1 VRDWDYG
8 AVGKPRVKRT
18 PLYLVH
24 ELAGMFGMSAAQL
37 IQMMSVA
44 KRKGKYLPKAV
55 MLVGNNRSTSP
66 KRKYYTKEDFIK
78 FLNDNK
84 ETT

>member
-1 VRDWDYG
+1 MASWDYG
-8 AVGKPRVKRT
+8 AMGKPRVKRS

-24 ELAGMFGMSAAQL
+24 ELADMFGVSATQL

-44 KRKGKYLPKAV
+44 KRKGNYLPKAV

-66 KRKYYTKEDFIK
+66 KRKYYTKEDFVK

-84 ETT
+84 EPT

>member
-1 VRDWDYG
+1 
-8 AVGKPRVKRT
+8 
-18 PLYLVH
+18 
-24 ELAGMFGMSAAQL
+24 MFGMSAAQL

-44 KRKGKYLPKAV
+44 KRKGNYLPKAV

-66 KRKYYTKEDFIK
+66 KRKYYTKEDFVK
-78 FLNDNK
+78 FINAHK